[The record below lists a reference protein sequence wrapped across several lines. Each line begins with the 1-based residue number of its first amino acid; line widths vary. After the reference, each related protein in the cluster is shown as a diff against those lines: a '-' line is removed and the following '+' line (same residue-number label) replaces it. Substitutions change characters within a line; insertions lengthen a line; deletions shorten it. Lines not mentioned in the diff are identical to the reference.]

1 MTDGGGDGTGT
12 RPGLIERPRPQP
24 GRTESRQP
32 VRRGGEPQ
40 PLGHEAPEIVEDAA
54 VLGRKRLDR
63 SPTGD
68 VVTSLI
74 GGLSVSFGVVAM
86 AWAAAAVG
94 GEDGPSVAHLVGS
107 LAYPIGFVIVLVG
120 KGELFT
126 ENFLLPVTGVLE
138 RRGTIRQLG
147 ALWARSLVFNLA
159 GSLVFAALVSRSG
172 ILDPEPAAVI
182 ANAARHATEYPVW
195 TALVKAIFAGWL
207 MTTLTWLLLAVEGLG
222 PRLFIIWMI
231 GTMII
236 LGEFTHVIISGA
248 EVFMAVFLG
257 TGVTIEGWLGGTFLP
272 ILVGNVLGGLVFVTL
287 LQYAQA
293 RYERR

>member
-1 MTDGGGDGTGT
+1 MTDGGGDGTGR
-12 RPGLIERPRPQP
+12 RPGLIEWPRPEP
-24 GRTESRQP
+24 ERAERRQP
-32 VRRGGEPQ
+32 VGHGGEPQ

-63 SPTGD
+63 SPAGD

-126 ENFLLPVTGVLE
+126 ENFLLPVAGVLE
-138 RRGTIRQLG
+138 RRGTVRQLG

-159 GSLVFAALVSRSG
+159 GALVFAALVSRSG

-182 ANAARHATEYPVW
+182 ADAARHATEYPFW

-207 MTTLTWLLLAVEGLG
+207 MTILTWLLLAAEGLG
-222 PRLFIIWMI
+222 PRLVLIWLI
-231 GTMII
+231 GTLII

-248 EVFMAVFLG
+248 EVFMAALLG
-257 TGVTIEGWLGGTFLP
+257 AEVTIVDWLGATFLP
-272 ILVGNVLGGLVFVTL
+272 ILVGNVLGGVVFVTL
-287 LQYAQA
+287 LHYVQAQYDAD
-293 RYERR
+293 